1 MDVLCIIMFSLR
13 REIMSTDTICG
24 AMGTVL
30 KIDNGTAGT
39 HQSNI
44 RTTMP
49 MALHLCLSQ
58 CHHKCQA
65 NVACYILHVE
75 NCRSLTKVKI
85 FTDQVRLL

>member
-1 MDVLCIIMFSLR
+1 MDDYVFFAERDRVYRCYLR
-13 REIMSTDTICG
+13 N
-24 AMGTVL
+24 MGTVL

-49 MALHLCLSQ
+49 MALHDCLSQ

>member
-1 MDVLCIIMFSLR
+1 MEKYIKKIMFSLQ

-58 CHHKCQA
+58 CHHKCSA
-65 NVACYILHVE
+65 NVACYNLHRKFIK
-75 NCRSLTKVKI
+75 NLKSN
-85 FTDQVRLL
+85 